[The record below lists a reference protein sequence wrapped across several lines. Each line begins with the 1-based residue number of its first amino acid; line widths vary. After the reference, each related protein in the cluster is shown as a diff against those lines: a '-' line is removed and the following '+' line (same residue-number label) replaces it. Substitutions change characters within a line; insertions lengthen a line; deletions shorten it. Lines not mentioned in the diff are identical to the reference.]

1 MKRLLFKN
9 ARIILKDRI
18 LPGNVLVEEGR
29 IACISENDISA
40 ENASVVD
47 AKGSYLSPG
56 FIDLHNH
63 GRLGHDAL
71 SADPDGLATIAKGQL
86 AHGVTGFLITTSTA
100 PFDQVKKGMETAAEF
115 IRAPHP
121 DMSIPLGI
129 YSEGLYFSVPKRGA
143 HSEDLLRSVSQ
154 DEFNTLIDA
163 ADDNIKIFSIA
174 PELPGALDGIATL
187 KKKGIVVT
195 AAHSNATYEEA
206 IAGIN
211 AGITC
216 ATHTFNG
223 MRALDHRQPAVVGA
237 CLTDDRVICE
247 AIVDGI
253 HLHPGTVRL
262 MARLKG
268 ADGMALVS
276 DSVFGNG
283 LPDGE
288 YDIRERHITIKDGAI
303 RLDNGTLAGSCLS
316 LDAAVRNVMKF
327 ADIPLWDAV
336 CMASLTPARVIG
348 MDKTKGSIGVGKDAD
363 LVLLSDDL
371 MVQEVYVSGQKC
383 ELLPTT

>member
-9 ARIILKDRI
+9 ARIILTDRI
-18 LPGNVLVEEGR
+18 LHGNVLVEEGC
-29 IACISENDISA
+29 IACISETDISA

-47 AKGSYLSPG
+47 AAGSYLSPG

-63 GRLGHDAL
+63 GRLGHDAI
-71 SADPDGLATIAKGQL
+71 SSDIDGLAMIAKGQL
-86 AHGVTGFLITTSTA
+86 SHGVTGFLITTSTA
-100 PFDQVKKGMETAAEF
+100 QFDQVKKGMETAAEF
-115 IRAPHP
+115 MRASHF
-121 DMSIPLGI
+121 DMSQPLGI

-143 HSEDLLRSVSQ
+143 HSQDLLRSVSQ

-163 ADDNIKIFSIA
+163 ADGNIKIFSIS
-174 PELPGALDGIATL
+174 PEIPGALSGIAML

-206 IAGIN
+206 MAGIN
-211 AGITC
+211 AGITN

-237 CLTDDRVICE
+237 CLTDDRVFCE

-262 MARLKG
+262 MVRLKG
-268 ADGMALVS
+268 ADGMTLVS

-303 RLDNGTLAGSCLS
+303 RLDDGTLAGSCLS

-348 MDKTKGSIGVGKDAD
+348 LDKTIGSIEAGKDAD

-371 MVQEVYVSGQKC
+371 MVQDVYVKGQKC
-383 ELLPTT
+383 KLLPTV